1 MNTDKKS
8 LNTYLNEIG
17 HEKHLS
23 DQEEKELAAR
33 IKTGD
38 SRAVDRLTS
47 ANLTFVVSVANHYKG
62 RGLDLEDLISE
73 GNIGML
79 RAALKYD
86 AGMDKR
92 FVTFAAPYIR
102 EAIEQAIEQQAGL
115 YRVPRDVKDV
125 ALEKR
130 RSHSLS
136 IDAPVGGSPE
146 LSLGRVIPDHDAP
159 NTDQLLE
166 DGLLLKELNSM
177 VAGLDDRE
185 RMVIRCFYGIGDTHL
200 TMAEIA
206 QQTGL
211 KRERVRQIRDKAIR
225 KICRMTK
232 NTDLK
237 NFLRN

>member
-1 MNTDKKS
+1 MDKDKNS

-17 HEKHLS
+17 REKHLT
-23 DQEEKELAAR
+23 DREEKELAAR

-86 AGMDKR
+86 ADMDKR

-115 YRVPRDVKDV
+115 YRVPRDVKNV

-130 RSHSLS
+130 RSRSLS
-136 IDAPVGGSPE
+136 IDAPVGGSTE
-146 LSLGRVIPDHDAP
+146 LSLGRVIPDQDAP
-159 NTDQLLE
+159 NPDRMLE
-166 DGLLLKELNSM
+166 DGLLLKELNGL
-177 VAGLDDRE
+177 VARLDDRE
-185 RMVIRCFYGIGDTHL
+185 RMVISRFYGIGDTHL

-232 NTDLK
+232 STDLK